1 MKARVLLAV
10 ALGSA
15 SASAAYCP
23 CYTQSSPNNTH
34 SCGVEAATGT
44 NPSVAEWQD
53 IFQLVAQGP
62 AVWGTKGPTVGN
74 IGQGCGKPEPNH
86 DVPAQFPCEVLK
98 AIAMQESL
106 WQHFCAPT
114 TPSDMVGKSSRTII
128 SFDCGYGIGQVTSGM
143 HVGETPNFD
152 RARVASDPTYNMAT
166 GTQILAGKWKATQ
179 CVGDNQPRT
188 VEHWYTAVW
197 AYNGLAYS
205 NNPSNPK
212 HDPNRGVYDPK
223 VGGNYAYQER
233 VFGWVEHPPTAGHW
247 PKVALAYP
255 DPADCGTS
263 GSPPALPEP
272 DCASPTDCA
281 NHRSTHTSL
290 CFAGGGGAGGGGQA
304 GAPQGGSAGAAQAG
318 ASQAGAAGS
327 SGAAGS
333 KAGAAGGPAAGAGQG
348 GSQGGAAGSPAA
360 GAGQGGAGEAGKPG
374 SSGGAPQA
382 AGAPAALAGAGGA
395 TSLTLA
401 AQDDDGGCGCEV
413 PGTRRETRWGLAAL
427 ALGLL
432 ARRRRR

>member
-1 MKARVLLAV
+1 MKARALL
-10 ALGSA
+10 LFMLSA
-15 SASAAYCP
+15 SSASAAYCP
-23 CYTQSSPNNTH
+23 CYTLSSPNNDH
-34 SCGVEAATGT
+34 NCGVEAATGT

-62 AVWGTKGPTVGN
+62 SVWGSKGPAVGA
-74 IGQGCGKPEPNH
+74 IGQGCGKPEKTH

-106 WQHFCAPT
+106 WQHFCTPT
-114 TPSDMVGKSSRTII
+114 TPSDMAGKSSRTII

-143 HVGETPNFD
+143 HTGETPSFD
-152 RARVASDPTYNMAT
+152 RARVASDPLYNMAT
-166 GTQILAGKWKATQ
+166 GTQILAGKWKATN

-212 HDPNRGVYDPK
+212 HDPNRDVYDPK
-223 VGGNYAYQER
+223 VGGDYAYQER

-255 DPADCGTS
+255 DPSDCGSS
-263 GSPPALPEP
+263 GSPPDLPEP
-272 DCASPTDCA
+272 RCASPTDCG
-281 NHRSTHTSL
+281 NKRSTHTSL

-304 GAPQGGSAGAAQAG
+304 GAPQGGKAGAASGAGGAATAGKAG
-318 ASQAGAAGS
+318 ATQAGAAG
-327 SGAAGS
+327 AAG
-333 KAGAAGGPAAGAGQG
+333 KAGTAGASGSAPAAGGPQ
-348 GSQGGAAGSPAA
+348 
-360 GAGQGGAGEAGKPG
+360 
-374 SSGGAPQA
+374 
-382 AGAPAALAGAGGA
+382 AGAPGKAGAGGA
-395 TSLTLA
+395 PSAAGNVSALAGAAGASTVTLTA
-401 AQDDDGGCGCEV
+401 DGDDGGCGCEV
-413 PGTRRETRWGLAAL
+413 PAAPREVHWYLAVVGLAWV
-427 ALGLL
+427 

>member
-1 MKARVLLAV
+1 MKARAVAV
-10 ALGSA
+10 ALLVSA
-15 SASAAYCP
+15 PASAAYCP
-23 CYTQSSPNNTH
+23 CYTLSSPNNDH

-62 AVWGTKGPTVGN
+62 SAWGTKGPAVGA
-74 IGQGCGKPEPNH
+74 IGQGCGKPEATH

-98 AIAMQESL
+98 AIAMQESS

-143 HVGETPNFD
+143 HTGETPNFD
-152 RARVASDPTYNMAT
+152 RARVAGDPLYNMAT
-166 GTQILAGKWKATQ
+166 GTQILAGKWKATN

-223 VGGNYAYQER
+223 VGGDYAYQER

-255 DPADCGTS
+255 DPSDCGST
-263 GSPPALPEP
+263 GSPPDLPEP
-272 DCASPTDCA
+272 HCASPTDCA
-281 NHRSTHTSL
+281 NQRSTHTSL
-290 CFAGGGGAGGGGQA
+290 CFAGGGGAGGAA
-304 GAPQGGSAGAAQAG
+304 GAGGAKGGAGGGSAGASAGKAGAAAGGAGKAGAGMAGAGMAGTGAGGSGAGKGGSSAPAGGAAGAAQAG
-318 ASQAGAAGS
+318 AVGAS
-327 SGAAGS
+327 T
-333 KAGAAGGPAAGAGQG
+333 
-348 GSQGGAAGSPAA
+348 
-360 GAGQGGAGEAGKPG
+360 
-374 SSGGAPQA
+374 
-382 AGAPAALAGAGGA
+382 AGAPSALGGSAGA
-395 TSLTLA
+395 SSVMLA
-401 AQDDDGGCGCEV
+401 ASDDEGGCGCEV
-413 PGTRRETRWGLAAL
+413 PGAPRGGAAAL
-427 ALGLL
+427 ALLGLAL
-432 ARRRRR
+432 AARRRR